1 MSSVEKRRPLALT
14 ISLLFFTLRQV
25 QAGFTPLPLTI
36 GSYNQEMIVPATA
49 PAPVVA
55 GGYTTAT
62 MDSGTANTGTTWYE
76 QGYNATNPSTGLP
89 HPGTTFA
96 SSSLPNHQYTMPPDY
111 TANNAIMLDSTLTA
125 GAFTLATP
133 AIYSGLS
140 LLESGGHNGV
150 AFSYTVYH
158 QDGSIETGTNSI
170 PDWYNGANTAW
181 TANGRVDAGTFAFSS
196 VNGNNPRLYSLD
208 VPLTNTTSAVT
219 SISFGYL
226 SGTGH
231 GAIMAVS
238 GLAGGNYTPIA
249 VTGYNQ
255 DIVVEQSAG
264 KPGPLTGVTTATMDT
279 GANNTGSTFYEI
291 GYVPKAPATGLPA
304 HGSIVTNISAPDHIY
319 QMPSSY
325 TANDAVFLATNR
337 PASLV
342 VPNITTNFAAL
353 SFLAACGNG
362 PATVGCTVYH
372 LDGVTESN
380 NFTIPD
386 WFYNSPLAF
395 DANGR
400 VYVNNSTVNALNSG
414 SPRLYS
420 EDVRLSDTLSPILS
434 LSLHFVSGA
443 TGANA
448 AIFAVS
454 GGADVLPLAGD
465 DFNANTQ
472 AGAQTL
478 QQWYNGSG
486 LYNSTGWWNAAN
498 CVEALIEDIIAN
510 NDTQY
515 LAALTNTF
523 NLNSSGN
530 FLDSYYDDNG
540 WWANSWIHAYDITGN
555 TNFLNM
561 AKIIFAY
568 NTNGWDATNAACPG
582 GIWWNTSRTYKNA
595 IPNELFL
602 MTAIRLHQRTPGDG
616 GPLSYFFWATN
627 EWNWFKNSGMI
638 NSLNLVND
646 GLNGCVNNGE
656 TTWTYNQ
663 GVILGGLADLYKVT
677 GDTNYLNQAMA
688 IASSTITNLVDNHG
702 VLLEP
707 CGDSCGADGSEFKGI
722 FQRNLTYLYDETHYA
737 PYYNFLY
744 TNAHAVWFKDRNVF
758 NQLGLLWD
766 GSYDSD
772 DASRQSSALM
782 AVDALA
788 EPVTSGLAFCKGSGD
803 PAFSH
808 SIGAPAGTLAWSS
821 ANAAQANFLQFG
833 PYVSYLPAGPHA
845 AHFQLAVNALS
856 NSVADLVELDVR
868 ENDGGTLLAA
878 TGVPWNSFVSA
889 NSPQDFFL
897 LFTNAVAADPLEF
910 RAYWNN
916 LTNAPTLTISDVSID
931 GLMNWSAANLAHG
944 VGRLDG
950 VNGWEADP
958 IRDSASGYLCM
969 GPGVGGLAPGDY
981 VAQFELKVDNFNW
994 NNAAVAQ
1001 ISVVDVDDN
1010 STVASEV
1017 ITRGQ
1022 FPNVLYQE
1030 FPLNFNAVAGKHYDF
1045 RTYWYANASAPRVT
1059 ERAVLL
1065 RPGPTPFFT
1074 SAQQTGGQIVLN
1086 FIGSPGQTY
1095 TVQTTPALIN
1105 PQWTSIGT
1113 ATVPAFLGIAQFTST
1128 AQAGTSFYR
1137 LKYP

>member
-1 MSSVEKRRPLALT
+1 MSSVEKRRSLALT
-14 ISLLFFTLRQV
+14 IWLLFFTLRQV
-25 QAGFTPLPLTI
+25 QAGFTPIPLTT

-49 PAPVVA
+49 PGPVVA

-62 MDSGTANTGTTWYE
+62 MDSGTGNTGTTWYE
-76 QGYNATNPSTGLP
+76 EGYNVANPSTGLP
-89 HPGTTFA
+89 HPGTTFT
-96 SSSLPNHQYTMPPDY
+96 SSSLPNHQYTMPPSY
-111 TANNAIMLDSTLTA
+111 TANNALMLDSVLT
-125 GAFTLATP
+125 GGTFSLVTP
-133 AIYSGLS
+133 SIYSGLS
-140 LLESGGHNGV
+140 LLESGGHNGI

-158 QDGSIETGTNSI
+158 QDGSTETGTDDI
-170 PDWYNGANTAW
+170 PDWYNGSNTAW

-196 VNGNNPRLYSLD
+196 VNGNDPRLYSLD

-219 SISFGYL
+219 SIQFGYI

-238 GLAGGNYTPIA
+238 GLNGGNYTPIA
-249 VTGYNQ
+249 VTGYNE

-264 KPGPLTGVTTATMDT
+264 KPGALTGVTTATMDT
-279 GANNTGSTFYEI
+279 GTNNTGSTFYEI
-291 GYVPKAPATGLPA
+291 GYVPQAPTTGLPA
-304 HGSIVTNISAPDHIY
+304 SGSIVTNISAPDHIY
-319 QMPSSY
+319 QMPPSY

-372 LDGVTESN
+372 ADGVTESN

-420 EDVRLSDTLSPILS
+420 EEIRLSDTLSPILS
-434 LSLHFVSGA
+434 ISLHFVSGA
-443 TGANA
+443 SGANA
-448 AIFAVS
+448 AVFAVS
-454 GGADVLPLAGD
+454 GGTDVLPLAGD
-465 DFNANTQ
+465 DFNANTE
-472 AGAQTL
+472 AGTQTL

-515 LAALTNTF
+515 FAALTNTF
-523 NLNSSGN
+523 NLNSSGD

-568 NTNGWDATNAACPG
+568 NTNGWDTTNAACPG

-638 NSLNLVND
+638 NSLNLIND

-688 IASSTITNLVDNHG
+688 IAGATITNLVDNHG

-766 GSYDSD
+766 GPYDTD

-788 EPVTSGLAFCKGSGD
+788 EPITSALAFCKGSRD

-821 ANAAQANFLQFG
+821 AGAAQANFLQYG
-833 PYVSYLPAGPHA
+833 PYVSYLPPGPLA

-856 NSVADLVELDVR
+856 NSAAGLVELDVR
-868 ENDGGTLLAA
+868 ENNGGTLLASVE
-878 TGVPWNSFVSA
+878 VPWNSFVSA

-897 LFTNAVAADPLEF
+897 LFTNTVAADPLEF
-910 RAYWNN
+910 RVFWNN
-916 LTNAPTLTISDVSID
+916 VTNAPTLTISDVSID

-950 VNGWEADP
+950 LNGWEADP
-958 IRDSASGYLCM
+958 IRDSVSGYLCM
-969 GPGVGGLAPGDY
+969 GPSVGGLVSGDY

-1010 STVASEV
+1010 LTVASET
-1017 ITRGQ
+1017 IARGQ

-1045 RTYWYANASAPRVT
+1045 RTYWYANANAPRLT

-1065 RPGPTPFFT
+1065 RPGPIPFFT
-1074 SAQQTGGQIVLN
+1074 SAQQSNGQVVLN
-1086 FIGSPGQTY
+1086 FIGTPGQTY
-1095 TVQTTPALIN
+1095 TVQRTPSLTN
-1105 PQWTSIGT
+1105 PQWTSIGSV
-1113 ATVPAFLGIAQFTST
+1113 TVPGYLGIAQFTN
-1128 AQAGTSFYR
+1128 AVNGVAGFYR
-1137 LKYP
+1137 LTAP

>member
-1 MSSVEKRRPLALT
+1 
-14 ISLLFFTLRQV
+14 
-25 QAGFTPLPLTI
+25 
-36 GSYNQEMIVPATA
+36 
-49 PAPVVA
+49 
-55 GGYTTAT
+55 
-62 MDSGTANTGTTWYE
+62 
-76 QGYNATNPSTGLP
+76 
-89 HPGTTFA
+89 
-96 SSSLPNHQYTMPPDY
+96 
-111 TANNAIMLDSTLTA
+111 
-125 GAFTLATP
+125 
-133 AIYSGLS
+133 
-140 LLESGGHNGV
+140 
-150 AFSYTVYH
+150 
-158 QDGSIETGTNSI
+158 
-170 PDWYNGANTAW
+170 
-181 TANGRVDAGTFAFSS
+181 
-196 VNGNNPRLYSLD
+196 
-208 VPLTNTTSAVT
+208 
-219 SISFGYL
+219 
-226 SGTGH
+226 
-231 GAIMAVS
+231 
-238 GLAGGNYTPIA
+238 
-249 VTGYNQ
+249 
-255 DIVVEQSAG
+255 
-264 KPGPLTGVTTATMDT
+264 
-279 GANNTGSTFYEI
+279 
-291 GYVPKAPATGLPA
+291 
-304 HGSIVTNISAPDHIY
+304 
-319 QMPSSY
+319 
-325 TANDAVFLATNR
+325 
-337 PASLV
+337 
-342 VPNITTNFAAL
+342 
-353 SFLAACGNG
+353 
-362 PATVGCTVYH
+362 
-372 LDGVTESN
+372 
-380 NFTIPD
+380 
-386 WFYNSPLAF
+386 
-395 DANGR
+395 
-400 VYVNNSTVNALNSG
+400 
-414 SPRLYS
+414 
-420 EDVRLSDTLSPILS
+420 
-434 LSLHFVSGA
+434 
-443 TGANA
+443 
-448 AIFAVS
+448 
-454 GGADVLPLAGD
+454 
-465 DFNANTQ
+465 
-472 AGAQTL
+472 
-478 QQWYNGSG
+478 
-486 LYNSTGWWNAAN
+486 
-498 CVEALIEDIIAN
+498 
-510 NDTQY
+510 
-515 LAALTNTF
+515 
-523 NLNSSGN
+523 
-530 FLDSYYDDNG
+530 SYYDDNG

-1137 LKYP
+1137 L